1 MKSFSAISESPG
13 IQDVNNEQLE
23 RWVIHWTFIVPVNKL
38 KKNLNMLYVVRG
50 ETIRIPGSQCGL
62 ANEHTSVSAVVKEG
76 KSPFSSFK
84 SLVSIR
90 PFTRTGRH
98 CHNLYLLC
106 SHTLGPKLL
115 IIFLGRIAFLI
126 PQLLLEAQFGPWTF
140 KTAVLVLKLYF

>member
-1 MKSFSAISESPG
+1 MSDSLNIYCSSQQIE
-13 IQDVNNEQLE
+13 
-23 RWVIHWTFIVPVNKL
+23 

-50 ETIRIPGSQCGL
+50 ETIRVPGSQCGL
-62 ANEHTSVSAVVKEG
+62 ANEHTSVTAVVKEG

-106 SHTLGPKLL
+106 SHTLG
-115 IIFLGRIAFLI
+115 F
-126 PQLLLEAQFGPWTF
+126 QNS
-140 KTAVLVLKLYF
+140 